1 MQLKIKPHTKNQY
14 PLHAMLI
21 KGTSVT
27 EWLRE
32 IQRLGFSLEGLRVY
46 AVPGKTLNS
55 VWGCLLLDN
64 KAITTENAGKNE
76 LCQMVIP
83 NFFIPERSTYFP
95 QINHT
100 ELALLF
106 PKEIHLAHP
115 EIGIARLGEPLKFSE
130 LIALPE
136 LRSRIAIQPETG
148 VFIPKNI
155 KSFQIHAAGEE
166 MVLQQME
173 GDFPDKEN
181 MPDDG
186 GLNMFE
192 RGKLAFYKALFSEG
206 GGDIKNDKHS
216 NLRKR
221 IEMAM
226 AQGGDPPKWLQKMI
240 DEYEALKRRNQKQV
254 DRLMDLLKENPDEA
268 LKYAIPLDEHGTSR
282 GSSGMGELGWSKLWK
297 NYDLFGNRPR
307 GSRSGSG
314 SVDIGDQ
321 YFKLQQ
327 QYRETA
333 LKLIAEGNYKKAA
346 FVYMKLLGDY
356 RMAAQTMRSGKH
368 YEEAASIYLKYVKD
382 KKKAAEC
389 YEEGKLTRKAI
400 DLYKE
405 LNEHEKVGDLY
416 MSINERE
423 QAFHF
428 YELRINEY
436 LAKHQY
442 RRASLI
448 YRKKMGDVYAAQACL
463 LGGWKTGH
471 GGFECLNNYFENIK
485 NEKLLKSEIQRIYHE
500 DVVEKNA
507 EIFLKVIQHEYKKYD
522 EMKDLTRDIS
532 YEIISKYVEKS
543 PRIIAYL
550 KYFNPH
556 DSRLNKDVFRYKNG
570 R

>member
-1 MQLKIKPHTKNQY
+1 MQLKIKPHTQNQY
-14 PLHAMLI
+14 PLNAILI
-21 KGTSVT
+21 KGTSAA

-32 IQRLGFSLEGLRVY
+32 IQRLDFSLERVRVY

-64 KAITTENAGKNE
+64 KPITVENAGKNE

-83 NFFIPERSTYFP
+83 NFFIPERTTYFP
-95 QINHT
+95 HINHT

-115 EIGIARLGEPLKFSE
+115 EIGIARLGEPLIFSE
-130 LIALPE
+130 LIAPPE
-136 LRSRIAIQPETG
+136 LRSRIVIQPETG

-166 MVLQQME
+166 IVLQQME
-173 GDFPDKEN
+173 GDFPEKEN
-181 MPDDG
+181 MPNNT
-186 GLNMFE
+186 GLSMFE

-206 GGDIKNDKHS
+206 GYLKNDRHS

-221 IEMAM
+221 IEAAM
-226 AQGGDPPKWLQKMI
+226 AQGGAPPKWLQKMI
-240 DEYEALKRRNQKQV
+240 DEYEALKQRNQKQV
-254 DRLMDLLKENPDEA
+254 DKLMDLLEKNPAEA

-282 GSSGMGELGWSKLWK
+282 GGNGSGALGWSNLWQ
-297 NYDLFGNRPR
+297 NYNLFNNRPNGWR
-307 GSRSGSG
+307 SSGGSA
-314 SVDIGDQ
+314 DIGDH

-327 QYRETA
+327 QYRQTA
-333 LKLIAEGNYKKAA
+333 LKLIEQGDYKKAA
-346 FVYMKLLGDY
+346 FVYMKLLRDY
-356 RMAAQTMRSGKH
+356 HAAAETMRKGKY
-368 YEEAASIYLKYVKD
+368 YEEAATIYLKYAKD
-382 KKKAAEC
+382 KRKAAEC

-400 DLYKE
+400 ELYKA

-423 QAFHF
+423 RAFKF
-428 YELRINEY
+428 YELQINEY
-436 LAKHQY
+436 LKRHQY

-448 YRKKMGDVYAAQACL
+448 YRKKMNDMYAAQACL

-471 GGFECLNNYFENIK
+471 GGFDCLNNYFGYIDNK
-485 NEKLLKSEIQRIYHE
+485 KLLKSEIERIYRE
-500 DVVEKNA
+500 DVIDENA
-507 EIFLKVIQHEYKKYD
+507 NVFLKVIHYEYKKHQ
-522 EMKDLTRDIS
+522 EVKDLTRGIA
-532 YEIISKYVEKS
+532 YEIISKYVEKR
-543 PRIIAYL
+543 PQIIDYL
-550 KYFNPH
+550 KKFNPR